1 MGIVGRG
8 IILALPHIKNMET
21 TRKQGHNLPS
31 KRLIDRP
38 KERKTPYVNRVG
50 INHDNRKS
58 LLSGLAVLLCSADY
72 ERVKRVFSPEHL
84 EAAWEAG
91 KQLRRSVNWEGNGK
105 RVYLQVKL

>member
-50 INHDNRKS
+50 VINITQETRINT
-58 LLSGLAVLLCSADY
+58 G
-72 ERVKRVFSPEHL
+72 FF
-84 EAAWEAG
+84 
-91 KQLRRSVNWEGNGK
+91 RS
-105 RVYLQVKL
+105 

>member
-1 MGIVGRG
+1 MGCPRLFERGIIASRGSSIRLGIVGRG

-50 INHDNRKS
+50 INNQCF
-58 LLSGLAVLLCSADY
+58 LNP
-72 ERVKRVFSPEHL
+72 EKR
-84 EAAWEAG
+84 W
-91 KQLRRSVNWEGNGK
+91 
-105 RVYLQVKL
+105 